1 MLWQWCAAI
10 AIASGIGCAQQHP
23 NIPISDLLA
32 RRVPAY
38 RVQNEPRLNALVRFG
53 RENGI
58 PLGIEFSTTELDD
71 TVNLSTSAT
80 NVRGVLNS
88 ILGVTRQ
95 YSLASARGVV
105 SIRAVGVPP
114 PAWLV
119 HRVRRFRLTRA
130 QFSWASIK
138 LCMTVETSMD
148 PAKQGFGGDY
158 PPGDP
163 DDRVGP
169 VDVRDVAVREL
180 LNRIV
185 GTSGHSSWVVT
196 RQGARILPPASV
208 NRLWTTMYRPDPLSE
223 LPGPPLPPA
232 IVR

>member
-10 AIASGIGCAQQHP
+10 AIASGIGRAQHP
-23 NIPISDLLA
+23 SVPISDLLV

-71 TVNLSTSAT
+71 TVNVSTPAT
-80 NVRGVLNS
+80 DVWGVLSS

-105 SIRAVGVPP
+105 SIRAVDVPP
-114 PAWLV
+114 PAWLD
-119 HRVRRFRLTRA
+119 HRVRRFRLPRT
-130 QFSWASIK
+130 QISWASMM
-138 LCMTVETSMD
+138 LWMTVETIID
-148 PAKQGFGGDY
+148 PAKKGFAGDY

-163 DDRVGP
+163 NDRVGP
-169 VDVRDVAVREL
+169 MDVRDVTVREL

-185 GTSGHSSWVVT
+185 GASGHSSWIVT
-196 RQGARILPPASV
+196 RQGARILGPASI
-208 NRLWTTMYRPDPLSE
+208 NRLWTTMYRTDPLSQ
-223 LPGPPLPPA
+223 LPGPPLPRVD
-232 IVR
+232 VR